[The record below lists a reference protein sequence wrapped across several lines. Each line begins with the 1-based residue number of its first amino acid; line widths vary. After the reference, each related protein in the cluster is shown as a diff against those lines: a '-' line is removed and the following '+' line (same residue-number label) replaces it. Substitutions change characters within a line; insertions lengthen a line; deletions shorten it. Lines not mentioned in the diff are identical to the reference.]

1 MLWGSQKNIGIGSWK
16 VKPCG
21 GSREN
26 RPNCALEVR
35 EFLGNALGV
44 CPCCGIP
51 KKAPG
56 LCLGSERVPK
66 TSSWIVL
73 MLRNSYNSPKTVPW
87 K

>member
-1 MLWGSQKNIGIGSWK
+1 MSLECNHVVEFPKTIGIGSWK

-44 CPCCGIP
+44 CPCCGVP
-51 KKAPG
+51 KNHRDCVLEVREFLKPALG
-56 LCLGSERVPK
+56 LC
-66 TSSWIVL
+66 
-73 MLRNSYNSPKTVPW
+73 
-87 K
+87 